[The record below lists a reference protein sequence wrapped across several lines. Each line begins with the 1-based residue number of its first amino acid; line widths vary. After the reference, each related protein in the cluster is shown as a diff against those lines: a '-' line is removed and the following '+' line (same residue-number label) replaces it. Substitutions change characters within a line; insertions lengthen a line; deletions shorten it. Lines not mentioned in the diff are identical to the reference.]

1 MLALIADVRERVEK
15 AYGVTLENE
24 VVVWNV

>member
-1 MLALIADVRERVEK
+1 MLALIADVRERVRG

-24 VVVWNV
+24 VVVWNA